1 MKQFFLGAMFAFV
14 LAAPVAAQN
23 LVTNDGFE
31 DGLNGWTQVGNF
43 GTGYNYVTCPGDCA
57 MQEGNFQEQGLA
69 GISQQLATTAG
80 DYYQISLDWMA
91 TGVNDTS
98 GLQFDIF
105 WNGGLVGQILGD
117 NYIGVYTPL
126 SYTVAGIGNDLL
138 TIEGFSSS
146 GYNRFDHVSVV
157 HTDAPPPNA
166 AVPEPASWALML
178 GGFAL
183 VGGVLRTRR
192 RSVAFI

>member
-14 LAAPVAAQN
+14 LTAPVAAQN

-57 MQEGNFQEQGLA
+57 MQDGNFPEQGLA
-69 GISQQLATTAG
+69 GVSQLLATTAG

-91 TGVNDTS
+91 TGSNDS
-98 GLQFDIF
+98 ANQQFDIF
-105 WNGGLVGQILGD
+105 WNGGLVGQIAGENFL
-117 NYIGVYTPL
+117 GVYTPL
-126 SYTVAGIGNDLL
+126 SFTVAGIGNDLL

-157 HTDAPPPNA
+157 QTDAPPTSG

-178 GGFAL
+178 GGFGL
-183 VGGVLRTRR
+183 VGGTLRARR
-192 RSVAFI
+192 RTIAFA